1 MLSAGAGADGSQRL
15 AGPPAALRQPGYC
28 SYHAQGAHAMHQIR
42 TCGYYL
48 FSSVRLFI
56 PNSISSSYC
65 QEIVCEQV
73 LVLKRAVVI
82 HKS

>member
-15 AGPPAALRQPGYC
+15 AGPPAALRPPGYC
-28 SYHAQGAHAMHQIR
+28 SYHAQGAGAVHQIR
-42 TCGYYL
+42 ACGYCL

-56 PNSISSSYC
+56 PNTISSSYC
-65 QEIVCEQV
+65 QEIVCEQA
-73 LVLKRAVVI
+73 LVLKRTVAM